1 MSDNMNENEN
11 INNEELNQELIED
24 TRDVNIENAEANT
37 AVDGNEEA
45 ESNAESIVKEF
56 ESVEENVDMNES
68 TEESGEDNGDLSA
81 EDNSYSESVNEGV
94 SIEAEDSTDT
104 SDNESTEE
112 VESSENS
119 DSSEKPAKPKK
130 AKPEEPLIELTEEE
144 KKKIFANT
152 EAILFAL
159 GNSVQISKLC
169 EVFEINE
176 RSLIPVL
183 EEMQKKYDDEE
194 RGIEMIFLEGSVQL
208 GTKKETY
215 ECLTKIAKIPAK
227 YTLTDTVLETLSIIA
242 YKQPVTRAEIEKI
255 RGVSC
260 DHAISKLIE
269 FDLIEDVGRL
279 EAPGHPLLFGT
290 TEQFLRSFGVKS
302 IGDLPAISPEL
313 VEDFK
318 HQAENEAYGKPEGEE
333 GDDTDS
339 LIGDGDV
346 NPEDEPPTIVEV

>member
-45 ESNAESIVKEF
+45 ESNAESTEEEKESAD
-56 ESVEENVDMNES
+56 SVEKEIAEN
-68 TEESGEDNGDLSA
+68 EENA
-81 EDNSYSESVNEGV
+81 EN
-94 SIEAEDSTDT
+94 
-104 SDNESTEE
+104 TEE

-119 DSSEKPAKPKK
+119 DSSEKPAKLKK

-176 RSLIPVL
+176 RSLLPVL

>member
-1 MSDNMNENEN
+1 MSENIIENMNENINEN
-11 INNEELNQELIED
+11 TSQE
-24 TRDVNIENAEANT
+24 
-37 AVDGNEEA
+37 
-45 ESNAESIVKEF
+45 
-56 ESVEENVDMNES
+56 
-68 TEESGEDNGDLSA
+68 TEETVLEETENSVNDENSGEL
-81 EDNSYSESVNEGV
+81 
-94 SIEAEDSTDT
+94 
-104 SDNESTEE
+104 
-112 VESSENS
+112 S
-119 DSSEKPAKPKK
+119 DSPEKPAKTKK
-130 AKPEEPLIELTEEE
+130 AKPEEPLIELTDEE

-169 EVFEINE
+169 EVFELNE
-176 RSLIPVL
+176 RSLMPIL
-183 EEMQKKYDDEE
+183 EEMQQKYEDEE

-318 HQAENEAYGKPEGEE
+318 HQAENEAYGKPEGDE
-333 GDDTDS
+333 GDDTDA

>member
-1 MSDNMNENEN
+1 MSENIIENMNENINEN
-11 INNEELNQELIED
+11 TSQE
-24 TRDVNIENAEANT
+24 
-37 AVDGNEEA
+37 
-45 ESNAESIVKEF
+45 
-56 ESVEENVDMNES
+56 
-68 TEESGEDNGDLSA
+68 TEETVLEETESSVNDENSGEL
-81 EDNSYSESVNEGV
+81 
-94 SIEAEDSTDT
+94 
-104 SDNESTEE
+104 
-112 VESSENS
+112 S
-119 DSSEKPAKPKK
+119 DSPEKPAKTKK
-130 AKPEEPLIELTEEE
+130 AKPEEPLIELTDEE

-169 EVFEINE
+169 EVFELNE
-176 RSLIPVL
+176 RSLMPIL
-183 EEMQKKYDDEE
+183 EEMQQKYEDEE

-318 HQAENEAYGKPEGEE
+318 HQAENEAYGKPEGDE
-333 GDDTDS
+333 GDDTDA

>member
-1 MSDNMNENEN
+1 MSENINENMNENINEN
-11 INNEELNQELIED
+11 INETMNESINEELEVASL
-24 TRDVNIENAEANT
+24 
-37 AVDGNEEA
+37 EEA
-45 ESNAESIVKEF
+45 ENADP
-56 ESVEENVDMNES
+56 N
-68 TEESGEDNGDLSA
+68 
-81 EDNSYSESVNEGV
+81 
-94 SIEAEDSTDT
+94 TDA
-104 SDNESTEE
+104 
-112 VESSENS
+112 ENS
-119 DSSEKPAKPKK
+119 DETEIEEENSDTEIISEAEITEATSDTENVSEEEITDATSDIESINDDVTADSENTDSPEKPAKTKK

-144 KKKIFANT
+144 KKKIFSNT

-176 RSLIPVL
+176 RSLMPVL
-183 EEMQKKYDDEE
+183 EEMQQKYEDEE

-318 HQAENEAYGKPEGEE
+318 HQAENEAYGKPEGED
-333 GDDTDS
+333 GDDTDA

-346 NPEDEPPTIVEV
+346 NPEDEEPTIVEV

>member
-1 MSDNMNENEN
+1 MSENINENMNENINEN
-11 INNEELNQELIED
+11 INENTSQEPKETVLEETENS
-24 TRDVNIENAEANT
+24 VNDEN
-37 AVDGNEEA
+37 
-45 ESNAESIVKEF
+45 
-56 ESVEENVDMNES
+56 
-68 TEESGEDNGDLSA
+68 SGELVEAHNIA
-81 EDNSYSESVNEGV
+81 ETEVIESDQKENEKSEDDET
-94 SIEAEDSTDT
+94 ET
-104 SDNESTEE
+104 SDSP
-112 VESSENS
+112 
-119 DSSEKPAKPKK
+119 EKPAKTKK
-130 AKPEEPLIELTEEE
+130 AKAEEPLIELTDEE

-169 EVFEINE
+169 EVFELNE
-176 RSLIPVL
+176 RSLMPIL
-183 EEMQKKYDDEE
+183 EEMQKKYEDEE

-269 FDLIEDVGRL
+269 FDLLEDVGRL

-318 HQAENEAYGKPEGEE
+318 HQAENEAYGKAEGDE
-333 GDDTDS
+333 GDDTDA

>member
-24 TRDVNIENAEANT
+24 TRVENIENAEANT

-56 ESVEENVDMNES
+56 ESVEENK
-68 TEESGEDNGDLSA
+68 T
-81 EDNSYSESVNEGV
+81 
-94 SIEAEDSTDT
+94 
-104 SDNESTEE
+104 
-112 VESSENS
+112 
-119 DSSEKPAKPKK
+119 KK

-176 RSLIPVL
+176 RSLLPVL

-346 NPEDEPPTIVEV
+346 NPEDEPPTIVEI

>member
-24 TRDVNIENAEANT
+24 TRDVNIENADANT

-45 ESNAESIVKEF
+45 ESNAESIDKEF
-56 ESVEENVDMNES
+56 ESVEEN
-68 TEESGEDNGDLSA
+68 
-81 EDNSYSESVNEGV
+81 
-94 SIEAEDSTDT
+94 
-104 SDNESTEE
+104 
-112 VESSENS
+112 
-119 DSSEKPAKPKK
+119 KPKK

-176 RSLIPVL
+176 RSLLPVL

>member
-1 MSDNMNENEN
+1 MSENMNENINEN
-11 INNEELNQELIED
+11 INETIND
-24 TRDVNIENAEANT
+24 DVT
-37 AVDGNEEA
+37 AD
-45 ESNAESIVKEF
+45 
-56 ESVEENVDMNES
+56 
-68 TEESGEDNGDLSA
+68 
-81 EDNSYSESVNEGV
+81 
-94 SIEAEDSTDT
+94 
-104 SDNESTEE
+104 
-112 VESSENS
+112 SENT
-119 DSSEKPAKPKK
+119 DSPEKPEKTRK
-130 AKPEEPLIELTEEE
+130 AKPEEPLIELTDEE

-169 EVFEINE
+169 EVFELNE
-176 RSLIPVL
+176 RSLMPIL
-183 EEMQKKYDDEE
+183 EEMQKKYEDEE

-318 HQAENEAYGKPEGEE
+318 HQAENEAYGKPEGDEDE
-333 GDDTDS
+333 DTDA

>member
-1 MSDNMNENEN
+1 
-11 INNEELNQELIED
+11 
-24 TRDVNIENAEANT
+24 
-37 AVDGNEEA
+37 
-45 ESNAESIVKEF
+45 
-56 ESVEENVDMNES
+56 
-68 TEESGEDNGDLSA
+68 
-81 EDNSYSESVNEGV
+81 
-94 SIEAEDSTDT
+94 
-104 SDNESTEE
+104 
-112 VESSENS
+112 
-119 DSSEKPAKPKK
+119 
-130 AKPEEPLIELTEEE
+130 
-144 KKKIFANT
+144 
-152 EAILFAL
+152 
-159 GNSVQISKLC
+159 
-169 EVFEINE
+169 
-176 RSLIPVL
+176 
-183 EEMQKKYDDEE
+183 MQKKYDDEE

>member
-1 MSDNMNENEN
+1 MSENIIENMNENINEN
-11 INNEELNQELIED
+11 TSQE
-24 TRDVNIENAEANT
+24 
-37 AVDGNEEA
+37 
-45 ESNAESIVKEF
+45 
-56 ESVEENVDMNES
+56 
-68 TEESGEDNGDLSA
+68 TEETVLEETENSVNDESSGELVEAHNIA
-81 EDNSYSESVNEGV
+81 ETEVIESDPKENEKSEDE
-94 SIEAEDSTDT
+94 ETET
-104 SDNESTEE
+104 SDSP
-112 VESSENS
+112 
-119 DSSEKPAKPKK
+119 EKSAKTKK
-130 AKPEEPLIELTEEE
+130 AKPEEPLIELTDEE

-169 EVFEINE
+169 EVFELNE
-176 RSLIPVL
+176 RSLMPIL
-183 EEMQKKYDDEE
+183 EEMQQKYEDEE

-318 HQAENEAYGKPEGEE
+318 HQAENEAYGKPEGDE
-333 GDDTDS
+333 GDDTDA

>member
-1 MSDNMNENEN
+1 MSENMNENINEN
-11 INNEELNQELIED
+11 INENTNQEPKETVLEETENSVNDENSGELVEAHNIAETEVIESDPKENEKSEDEETENEESDSEIKDES
-24 TRDVNIENAEANT
+24 EN
-37 AVDGNEEA
+37 
-45 ESNAESIVKEF
+45 
-56 ESVEENVDMNES
+56 
-68 TEESGEDNGDLSA
+68 EESGSEIKDESENEKA
-81 EDNSYSESVNEGV
+81 EDNETAPSDENET
-94 SIEAEDSTDT
+94 SDST
-104 SDNESTEE
+104 
-112 VESSENS
+112 
-119 DSSEKPAKPKK
+119 EKPAKPRK
-130 AKPEEPLIELTEEE
+130 AKPEEPLIELTDEE

-169 EVFEINE
+169 EVFELNE
-176 RSLIPVL
+176 RSLMPIL
-183 EEMQKKYDDEE
+183 EEMQQKYDDEE

-318 HQAENEAYGKPEGEE
+318 HQAENEAYGKTEGDE
-333 GDDTDS
+333 GDDTDA

>member
-1 MSDNMNENEN
+1 MSENINENMNENINEN
-11 INNEELNQELIED
+11 ISQEPEETVLEETENSVNDENPGELVEAHNIAETEVIESDSKENEKSED
-24 TRDVNIENAEANT
+24 
-37 AVDGNEEA
+37 EET
-45 ESNAESIVKEF
+45 
-56 ESVEENVDMNES
+56 ENVES
-68 TEESGEDNGDLSA
+68 DSEIKEESENEKA
-81 EDNSYSESVNEGV
+81 EDKESASSDE
-94 SIEAEDSTDT
+94 TDT
-104 SDNESTEE
+104 SDSP
-112 VESSENS
+112 
-119 DSSEKPAKPKK
+119 EKPAKTKK
-130 AKPEEPLIELTEEE
+130 AKPEEPLIELTDEE
-144 KKKIFANT
+144 KKKIFAKT

-169 EVFEINE
+169 EVFELNE
-176 RSLIPVL
+176 RSLMPIL
-183 EEMQKKYDDEE
+183 EEMQKKYEDEE

-318 HQAENEAYGKPEGEE
+318 HQAENEAYGKTEGDE
-333 GDDTDS
+333 GDDTDA

>member
-1 MSDNMNENEN
+1 MSENMNENEN
-11 INNEELNQELIED
+11 INENMNESINEELEVASLEKA
-24 TRDVNIENAEANT
+24 EN
-37 AVDGNEEA
+37 VSEA
-45 ESNAESIVKEF
+45 EITDATSDIESINDDVTA
-56 ESVEENVDMNES
+56 D
-68 TEESGEDNGDLSA
+68 
-81 EDNSYSESVNEGV
+81 
-94 SIEAEDSTDT
+94 
-104 SDNESTEE
+104 
-112 VESSENS
+112 SENT
-119 DSSEKPAKPKK
+119 DSPEKPSKPKK

-176 RSLIPVL
+176 RSLLPVL

>member
-45 ESNAESIVKEF
+45 ESNAESTEEEKESAD
-56 ESVEENVDMNES
+56 SVEKEIAKNEEN
-68 TEESGEDNGDLSA
+68 A
-81 EDNSYSESVNEGV
+81 EN
-94 SIEAEDSTDT
+94 
-104 SDNESTEE
+104 TEE

-159 GNSVQISKLC
+159 GNSVQITKLC

-176 RSLIPVL
+176 RSLLPVL

-208 GTKKETY
+208 GTKKDTY
-215 ECLTKIAKIPAK
+215 E
-227 YTLTDTVLETLSIIA
+227 
-242 YKQPVTRAEIEKI
+242 
-255 RGVSC
+255 
-260 DHAISKLIE
+260 
-269 FDLIEDVGRL
+269 
-279 EAPGHPLLFGT
+279 
-290 TEQFLRSFGVKS
+290 
-302 IGDLPAISPEL
+302 
-313 VEDFK
+313 
-318 HQAENEAYGKPEGEE
+318 
-333 GDDTDS
+333 
-339 LIGDGDV
+339 
-346 NPEDEPPTIVEV
+346 

>member
-1 MSDNMNENEN
+1 MSENMNENINEN
-11 INNEELNQELIED
+11 INENTNQEPEE
-24 TRDVNIENAEANT
+24 TVFEETENSVNDEN
-37 AVDGNEEA
+37 
-45 ESNAESIVKEF
+45 
-56 ESVEENVDMNES
+56 
-68 TEESGEDNGDLSA
+68 SGELVEAHNIA
-81 EDNSYSESVNEGV
+81 ETEVIESDQKENEKSEDE
-94 SIEAEDSTDT
+94 ETET
-104 SDNESTEE
+104 SDSP
-112 VESSENS
+112 
-119 DSSEKPAKPKK
+119 EKPAKTKK
-130 AKPEEPLIELTEEE
+130 AKPEEPLIELTDEE
-144 KKKIFANT
+144 KRKIFANT

-169 EVFEINE
+169 EVFELNE
-176 RSLIPVL
+176 RSLMPIL
-183 EEMQKKYDDEE
+183 EEMQQKYDDEE

-318 HQAENEAYGKPEGEE
+318 HQAENEAYGKTEGDE
-333 GDDTDS
+333 GDDTDA

>member
-1 MSDNMNENEN
+1 MSENINENMNENINEN
-11 INNEELNQELIED
+11 INETMNESINEELEVASL
-24 TRDVNIENAEANT
+24 
-37 AVDGNEEA
+37 EEA
-45 ESNAESIVKEF
+45 ENADP
-56 ESVEENVDMNES
+56 N
-68 TEESGEDNGDLSA
+68 
-81 EDNSYSESVNEGV
+81 
-94 SIEAEDSTDT
+94 TDA
-104 SDNESTEE
+104 
-112 VESSENS
+112 ENS
-119 DSSEKPAKPKK
+119 DETEIEEENSDTEIISEAEITEATSDTENVSEEEITDATSDIESINDDVTADSENTDSPEKPAKPRR

-144 KKKIFANT
+144 KKKIFSNT

-176 RSLIPVL
+176 RSLMPVL
-183 EEMQKKYDDEE
+183 EEMQQKYEDEE

-318 HQAENEAYGKPEGEE
+318 HQAENEAYGKPEGED
-333 GDDTDS
+333 GDDTDA

-346 NPEDEPPTIVEV
+346 NPEDEEPTIVEV

>member
-1 MSDNMNENEN
+1 MSENIIENMNENINEN
-11 INNEELNQELIED
+11 TSQE
-24 TRDVNIENAEANT
+24 
-37 AVDGNEEA
+37 
-45 ESNAESIVKEF
+45 
-56 ESVEENVDMNES
+56 
-68 TEESGEDNGDLSA
+68 TEETVLEETENSVNDESSGELVEAQNIA
-81 EDNSYSESVNEGV
+81 ETEVIESDPKENEKSEDE
-94 SIEAEDSTDT
+94 ETET
-104 SDNESTEE
+104 SDSP
-112 VESSENS
+112 
-119 DSSEKPAKPKK
+119 EKSAKTKK
-130 AKPEEPLIELTEEE
+130 AKPEEPLIELTDEE

-169 EVFEINE
+169 EVFELNE
-176 RSLIPVL
+176 RSLMPIL
-183 EEMQKKYDDEE
+183 EEMQQKYEDEE

-318 HQAENEAYGKPEGEE
+318 HQAENEAYGKPEGDE
-333 GDDTDS
+333 GDDTDA

>member
-1 MSDNMNENEN
+1 MSENINENMNENINEN
-11 INNEELNQELIED
+11 INETMNESINEELEVASL
-24 TRDVNIENAEANT
+24 
-37 AVDGNEEA
+37 EEA
-45 ESNAESIVKEF
+45 ENADP
-56 ESVEENVDMNES
+56 N
-68 TEESGEDNGDLSA
+68 
-81 EDNSYSESVNEGV
+81 
-94 SIEAEDSTDT
+94 TDA
-104 SDNESTEE
+104 
-112 VESSENS
+112 ENS
-119 DSSEKPAKPKK
+119 DETEIEEENSDTEIISEAEITEATSDTENVSEEEITDATSDIESINDDVTADAENTDSPEKPAKPRR

-144 KKKIFANT
+144 KKKIFSNT

-176 RSLIPVL
+176 RSLMPVL
-183 EEMQKKYDDEE
+183 EEMQQKYEDEE

-318 HQAENEAYGKPEGEE
+318 HQAENEAYGKPEGED
-333 GDDTDS
+333 GDDTDA

-346 NPEDEPPTIVEV
+346 NPEDEEPTIVEV